1 MSKASGL
8 LPAANSCLWFATLI
22 FNSTLYM
29 CFWLKQLEMLF
40 VDDEEEGEKVS
51 VTFDVSLDVAYTGSK
66 TSG

>member
-1 MSKASGL
+1 
-8 LPAANSCLWFATLI
+8 
-22 FNSTLYM
+22 M

-51 VTFDVSLDVAYTGSK
+51 VTFDISLDIAYTGSK